1 MRPQDEDFEN
11 GRSYGMEEL
20 KHKLEQYA
28 SDTHDS
34 RIIEIIY
41 NALYHVTKD
50 RK

>member
-20 KHKLEQYA
+20 TKKLEQYA
-28 SDTHDS
+28 SNSNDS

-41 NALYHVTKD
+41 NALYHVKKD
-50 RK
+50 KK